1 MVAFSK
7 STRYNESPQSIHFGE
22 SDTPRTTT
30 QVQHS
35 HLGFV
40 NVDHYMW
47 DLIEHT
53 LKAEVE
59 RIPNKCNFI
68 RRNTIQ
74 AGEMPKAL
82 RGSSGTATL
91 QREKSALTAYT
102 NWHDI
107 IPPRFYH
114 YQICSEQPPHGAL
127 SMEQLRSWQSSV
139 STRLHLITDKQLS
152 PLLAALGN
160 KVPLVFINHIK
171 IWGEKREARRGWFV
185 LPMQPSAE
193 PSQQLQRVLSSSLSF
208 ACPVDDGE

>member
-1 MVAFSK
+1 
-7 STRYNESPQSIHFGE
+7 
-22 SDTPRTTT
+22 
-30 QVQHS
+30 
-35 HLGFV
+35 
-40 NVDHYMW
+40 
-47 DLIEHT
+47 
-53 LKAEVE
+53 
-59 RIPNKCNFI
+59 
-68 RRNTIQ
+68 
-74 AGEMPKAL
+74 MPKAL

-107 IPPRFYH
+107 IPPRFNH

-208 ACPVDDGE
+208 ACPVDDGEYPGAVGE

>member
-1 MVAFSK
+1 
-7 STRYNESPQSIHFGE
+7 
-22 SDTPRTTT
+22 
-30 QVQHS
+30 
-35 HLGFV
+35 
-40 NVDHYMW
+40 
-47 DLIEHT
+47 
-53 LKAEVE
+53 
-59 RIPNKCNFI
+59 
-68 RRNTIQ
+68 
-74 AGEMPKAL
+74 MPKAL

-160 KVPLVFINHIK
+160 KVPLSVHQPYKNLGK
-171 IWGEKREARRGWFV
+171 EKRSEAWRGRFV

-193 PSQQLQRVLSSSLSF
+193 PSPQQLQRVLSSSLSF

>member
-1 MVAFSK
+1 
-7 STRYNESPQSIHFGE
+7 
-22 SDTPRTTT
+22 
-30 QVQHS
+30 
-35 HLGFV
+35 
-40 NVDHYMW
+40 
-47 DLIEHT
+47 
-53 LKAEVE
+53 
-59 RIPNKCNFI
+59 
-68 RRNTIQ
+68 
-74 AGEMPKAL
+74 MPKAL

-160 KVPLVFINHIK
+160 KVPLSVHQPYKNL
-171 IWGEKREARRGWFV
+171 GGKREARRGWFV

-208 ACPVDDGE
+208 ACPVDDGEYPGAVGE